1 MRAISAKQRFPV
13 ALWKQ
18 DLAKMH
24 ETAMVMSQKQM
35 SRAKDPHAAITGE
48 VGTPGHTTPGIATP
62 GLTTPVTSF
71 SNLSAL
77 WTGKRSGIATPAV
90 DRSGQTTR
98 APSPSAAADG
108 RLSLGSRVGPGHELA
123 TQARGRKRLSKPR
136 PGSRD
141 SSLSRSIFTRSR
153 ANSAERAAAKGKAR
167 SRANSAERA
176 ATKGKARSRA
186 NSAERAAA
194 RVKVTDSEP
203 PLPDSLISLPP
214 NLTRKEPNRITR
226 IAEHQDED
234 NAENH
239 SSQGD
244 LRQFDFESRNPFDDS
259 GSSRSI
265 NDDTENDSSSV
276 DERTMDEYI
285 LTPEQLENEKEKRR
299 ISKIQRRLEAAA
311 GSDNGEGSSF
321 GRDRQ
326 FTLASRAN
334 SPSIPGT
341 PNVDERL
348 MPLHGSEPQ
357 DPFDD
362 SNAPK
367 EPYLSL
373 GSVLQ
378 GKKDYKLQSVEPF
391 FTDPTGLYYQ
401 AFEQKLQKL
410 NGKNSENSLCIEDYL
425 MQSERDWFNRYRSVK
440 LGKSAASSR
449 ASSIFRVER
458 QAPNEATIH
467 EMAVGSVAS
476 DDGSDDQTAQFML
489 KEDYTP
495 YRHQKDHVEADW
507 EMAGVHFLARS
518 CKSLYHSKG
527 RLELMHSRDKSSPP
541 TLIKS
546 LYSPAPSAKLPRNS
560 ISSHQFTSSSRC
572 AGGSYFAD

>member
-1 MRAISAKQRFPV
+1 MADTLISRWWFTVESTTSKHLINQFKIAIKSALASKTPVRARMRAISAKQRFPV
-13 ALWKQ
+13 AQWKQ
-18 DLAKMH
+18 DLGKMH
-24 ETAMVMSQKQM
+24 ETAMVMSQKQL
-35 SRAKDPHAAITGE
+35 SRPREIPAAVPGE
-48 VGTPGHTTPGIATP
+48 VGTPAITAS

-77 WTGKRSGIATPAV
+77 WTGKRSGVATPGI
-90 DRSGQTTR
+90 DRSAATTR
-98 APSPSAAADG
+98 APSPSAVPDG
-108 RLSLGSRVGPGHELA
+108 RLSLGSRVGPGHEV
-123 TQARGRKRLSKPR
+123 TSQARGRKRLSKPR

-153 ANSAERAAAKGKAR
+153 ANSADRAAAKGKAK

-176 ATKGKARSRA
+176 AAKGKTRSRA

-194 RVKVTDSEP
+194 RSKLTESEP
-203 PLPDSLISLPP
+203 PLPDALLSSQI
-214 NLTRKEPNRITR
+214 NFNRKDQNRISR
-226 IAEHQDED
+226 IAEHDDED
-234 NAENH
+234 NAEQH
-239 SSQGD
+239 TSQGD

-259 GSSRSI
+259 GSGRSI
-265 NDDTENDSSSV
+265 NDDTENDNSSF
-276 DERTMDEYI
+276 DDRTTDEYI

-299 ISKIQRRLEAAA
+299 ISRIQRRLEAAA
-311 GSDNGEGSSF
+311 GSDNGEGPSF

-326 FTLASRAN
+326 STLASRAN

-341 PNVDERL
+341 PNVDDRL
-348 MPLHGSEPQ
+348 MPLNGSEPQ

-401 AFEQKLQKL
+401 AFEQKLRKL
-410 NGKNSENSLCIEDYL
+410 NGKNSEGSLCIEDYL

-458 QAPNEATIH
+458 QAPNEPSVH
-467 EMAVGSVAS
+467 EMAIGS
-476 DDGSDDQTAQFML
+476 DDGSDDETAQFML

-495 YRHQKDHVEADW
+495 PTGIRKIMLRRIGKWPVYTFLLALVSHNTTREQDW
-507 EMAGVHFLARS
+507 R
-518 CKSLYHSKG
+518 
-527 RLELMHSRDKSSPP
+527 
-541 TLIKS
+541 
-546 LYSPAPSAKLPRNS
+546 
-560 ISSHQFTSSSRC
+560 
-572 AGGSYFAD
+572 

>member
-1 MRAISAKQRFPV
+1 MT
-13 ALWKQ
+13 
-18 DLAKMH
+18 
-24 ETAMVMSQKQM
+24 E
-35 SRAKDPHAAITGE
+35 
-48 VGTPGHTTPGIATP
+48 
-62 GLTTPVTSF
+62 
-71 SNLSAL
+71 
-77 WTGKRSGIATPAV
+77 
-90 DRSGQTTR
+90 
-98 APSPSAAADG
+98 
-108 RLSLGSRVGPGHELA
+108 
-123 TQARGRKRLSKPR
+123 
-136 PGSRD
+136 
-141 SSLSRSIFTRSR
+141 
-153 ANSAERAAAKGKAR
+153 
-167 SRANSAERA
+167 
-176 ATKGKARSRA
+176 
-186 NSAERAAA
+186 
-194 RVKVTDSEP
+194 SEP
-203 PLPDSLISLPP
+203 PLPETLMVSSAL
-214 NLTRKEPNRITR
+214 NLNRKEPNRISR

-234 NAENH
+234 NAEQH

-259 GSSRSI
+259 GSGRSI
-265 NDDTENDSSSV
+265 NDDTENDNSSV

-341 PNVDERL
+341 PNVDDRL
-348 MPLHGSEPQ
+348 MPLNGSEPQ

-458 QAPNEATIH
+458 QAPNEPSIH
-467 EMAVGSVAS
+467 EMAVGS

-495 YRHQKDHVEADW
+495 PTGIRKIMLRRIGKWPVYT
-507 EMAGVHFLARS
+507 FLLA
-518 CKSLYHSKG
+518 LV
-527 RLELMHSRDKSSPP
+527 
-541 TLIKS
+541 
-546 LYSPAPSAKLPRNS
+546 
-560 ISSHQFTSSSRC
+560 SHYTTREEGLS
-572 AGGSYFAD
+572 